1 MTIVSISRD
10 RVENPPDDHADRDG
24 AGGRFSSQLS
34 PMPIEITAAD
44 CGTSNS
50 ATVRKPRRVMIV
62 AGETSGD
69 LHGADFAFQLLARD
83 PSCELFGI
91 AGERMRAAGVRALF
105 RTEDIA
111 GLGLAELTSTI
122 RRTAGAFR
130 SLRRILRR
138 DPPDL
143 VVLIDYAEFN
153 LMLAGSAR
161 RAGVPVLYYIMPQ
174 VWAWRRGRIGK
185 LVKRAQRMAVVFPF
199 EEGLYAR
206 AGGHVKFVGHPLL
219 DRVAPAQDRV
229 ATLAR
234 HGLKSDAR
242 ILALLPGSRH
252 AEVGYLLRPLLEAAM
267 VLAAKHGLT
276 PVIALAPTLESA
288 YLREVAG
295 AAALEG
301 VHIIQGDTYSIVAA
315 SELALVASGTAT
327 LEAALL
333 GCPMVIAYKMSPITY
348 RLARILVRGVDY
360 IGMPNILA
368 GRAIVPELIQGDVTA
383 GQLVRAAEPML
394 AEPLHGETA
403 AALRAVRASLG
414 EPGAAARVAAIALE
428 MMV

>member
-1 MTIVSISRD
+1 MVQRRHFD
-10 RVENPPDDHADRDG
+10 HNRFPMHVE
-24 AGGRFSSQLS
+24 S
-34 PMPIEITAAD
+34 AALHG
-44 CGTSNS
+44 GTSVKA
-50 ATVRKPRRVMIV
+50 ATPPHKRVMIV
-62 AGETSGD
+62 AGEASGD
-69 LHGADFAFQLLARD
+69 LHGADFARNLLARD
-83 PSCELFGI
+83 PSCEIFGI
-91 AGERMRAAGVRALF
+91 GGERMRAVGVRALF

-122 RRTAGAFR
+122 RHTAGAWR
-130 SLRRILRR
+130 ALRKILRR

-153 LMLAGSAR
+153 LMLAGAAR
-161 RAGVPVLYYIMPQ
+161 RAGVPVLYYILPQ

-199 EEGLYAR
+199 EAELYAR
-206 AGGHVKFVGHPLL
+206 AGGRVSFVGHPLL
-219 DRVAPAQDRV
+219 DRVAPAQDRA

-234 HGLKSDAR
+234 HGLSPSAR
-242 ILALLPGSRH
+242 LLALLPGSRR
-252 AEVGYLLRPLLEAAM
+252 AEVEYLLRAMLGAAM

-276 PVIALAPTLESA
+276 PVIALAPTLDTA
-288 YLREVAG
+288 LLREVAG

-301 VHIIQGDTYSIVAA
+301 VRIIQDDTYSIIAA

-327 LEAALL
+327 LETALL
-333 GCPMVIAYKMSPITY
+333 GCPMVIAYKMSPVTY

-368 GRAIVPELIQGDVTA
+368 GRAIVPELIQGDVTPA
-383 GQLVRAAEPML
+383 RLVRAAEPML
-394 AEPLHGETA
+394 AEPLHTETA

-414 EPGAAARVAAIALE
+414 DPGAADRVAAIAME
-428 MMV
+428 MMA